1 MHELVHGR
9 YRLTERSPKLLNMRS
24 QRIAA
29 LLVGFTLVVAA
40 CGGGATDTATPAE
53 SSSTAEGGDSA
64 STTPVPSTESETPG
78 VTEQT
83 DETAQ
88 PAGERPA
95 PDPNREIAP
104 DFDLLLS
111 DGSTFVLSEETRP
124 VFMVFW
130 AEW

>member
-1 MHELVHGR
+1 MR
-9 YRLTERSPKLLNMRS
+9 RQRLS
-24 QRIAA
+24 A
-29 LLVGFTLVVAA
+29 LLIGFALVAAA
-40 CGGGATDTATPAE
+40 CGGGATDTATSTE
-53 SSSTAEGGDSA
+53 SSSTAGAGGSA
-64 STTPVPSTESETPG
+64 PTTAVPSIEPETA
-78 VTEQT
+78 TTIEQT
-83 DETAQ
+83 DESA
-88 PAGERPA
+88 PERPA